1 MRTLPVAGNRFGKKV
16 PEQPIQNK
24 RKHYASPSPQQGRA
38 GLGINS
44 EAYKGSEQCGLLGKV
59 LARKNGHSLMEGFD
73 VPPGSVLGGLSFVV
87 DYGRRREVVV
97 LPARLLNPKAQVDV
111 FSVHKEV
118 LIKSA

>member
-44 EAYKGSEQCGLLGKV
+44 EAYEGSEQCGLLGKV

-73 VPPGSVLGGLSFVV
+73 VPPGS
-87 DYGRRREVVV
+87 
-97 LPARLLNPKAQVDV
+97 LLNPKTQVDV

-118 LIKSA
+118 LVKSAQII